1 MDDQISSLWQLPLH
15 LQSLIQSELNE
26 GEKIIWVGT
35 PMPRRFSMRSIG
47 IVLFGI
53 PWTAFAL
60 FWIAGAAGFKIPDF
74 QKGFDFFP
82 LFGIPF
88 VLIGLGMLTSPFW
101 MMRKARN
108 TAYVLTSNR
117 AIIFNGGIKT
127 DIRSFEPESLG
138 KLHRKQWKDG
148 SGDLIFDKEFRFEQ
162 SNTRQQHDLGFLAI
176 QNVKQVENLVRQ
188 LIADT
193 KSGST

>member
-1 MDDQISSLWQLPLH
+1 MDDQTSSLWQLPQY

-35 PMPRRFSMRSIG
+35 PIPRRFCLRSIG
-47 IVLFGI
+47 LVLFGI

-60 FWIAGAAGFKIPDF
+60 FWIAGAAGFKLPDF

-88 VLIGLGMLTSPFW
+88 VLIGLGMLSSPLW
-101 MMRKARN
+101 MLRKARN
-108 TAYVLTSNR
+108 TAYILTSNR
-117 AIIFNGGIKT
+117 AVILTGGMKT
-127 DIRSFEPESLG
+127 DIRSFEPEHLG

-148 SGDLIFDKEFRFEQ
+148 SGDLIFDKEFRFE
-162 SNTRQQHDLGFLAI
+162 
-176 QNVKQVENLVRQ
+176 KEQ
-188 LIADT
+188 LTTTARPRL
-193 KSGST
+193 SGNSECKTS